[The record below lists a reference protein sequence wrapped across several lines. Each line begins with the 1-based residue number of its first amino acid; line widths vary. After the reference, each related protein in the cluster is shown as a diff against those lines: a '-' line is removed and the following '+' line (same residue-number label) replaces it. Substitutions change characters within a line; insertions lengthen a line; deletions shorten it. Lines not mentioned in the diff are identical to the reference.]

1 MKAIS
6 IFALAM
12 CAVMTLITLVS
23 YADDGIRQGKDLG
36 YASLGGVRETV
47 KEGAASQT
55 TNVIFDHS
63 NTYFYDKDLSEAQR
77 AGNSKVGNC
86 ERVLKR
92 QVASTPKQ
100 YAECEAI
107 YFSAKNKDSRP
118 IYEIDRD
125 RDPLIVNSKKTIED
139 ADASD
144 SSTGTFCR
152 VVRNVTPAIYEE
164 KSCMSTLAP
173 FRESSESCTVSKEKV
188 CKNSGGNYN
197 YAEGGIDINQNME
210 AITTPHTTSN
220 WWGGGSTTITLPS
233 SINMGSQGLLITLN
247 SNYSKK
253 GGAVYKATYKFS
265 IKNYKDIPKAVFTH
279 GHVDDGVKLYVNGNH
294 LYTHGWGSRRR
305 WDIRPNLNILNSLKE
320 GENEIIVELYNHSGR
335 TGFSLYFDIPVASD
349 CSIETKNTCTP
360 RQQNENVCTV
370 VSQTCTKKDSNN
382 QCVEYKKELMCGD
395 DRKWVSECSED
406 ELKGCGQISSVCTN
420 KDASGKC
427 LTYEQKYRCEKQSE
441 QVVETTECEEKLCE
455 GDNCIGREAE
465 EDGDFGSAISMME
478 VQRQAGVYG
487 KQADGSYNIFKGEG
501 GECTVKVLAGHSVMS
516 CCKTIETGDKFQN
529 RIQGANQTENY
540 GNEPNQPITT
550 SKGSQYVYDEVFDTD
565 KTVAQVQSA
574 LTGGWLSCTKD
585 EAALGV
591 KRGSNLCFQTGE
603 KCTKKTFFGSCLEK
617 TRSYCCF
624 KSTLA
629 RIINTEGR
637 RQLGKGQGCDG
648 FTLNELERLDFS
660 QMDFSEFINEIV
672 PTDINVDQR
681 KKEITD
687 KVNDNFSDRVSYY
700 DQ

>member
-6 IFALAM
+6 ISALAM
-12 CAVMTLITLVS
+12 CIVMTLVTLAS
-23 YADDGIRQGKDLG
+23 YADDGIKQGKDLG
-36 YASLGGVRETV
+36 YASLNGVRETV
-47 KEGAASQT
+47 KQDAASQT

-77 AGNSKVGNC
+77 YGNSKVGNC
-86 ERVLKR
+86 ERILNKEIRSTLKEY
-92 QVASTPKQ
+92 V
-100 YAECEAI
+100 ECEAI

-125 RDPLIVNSKKTIED
+125 RDPLIVNSKKMIED
-139 ADASD
+139 ADAGD
-144 SSTGTFCR
+144 TGTFCR

-173 FRESSESCTVSKEKV
+173 FRETSESCMVTKEKV
-188 CKNSGGNYN
+188 CNNSGGNYN
-197 YAEGGIDINQNME
+197 FAEGGVDLNEDME
-210 AITTPHTTSN
+210 AITTPYGN
-220 WWGGGSTTITLPS
+220 IKLPS
-233 SINMGSQGLLITLN
+233 SITMRSNDMLLTLN
-247 SNYSKK
+247 PSFSKQGGGVYTANYN
-253 GGAVYKATYKFS
+253 FS
-265 IKNYKDIPKAVFTH
+265 IKSYKDIKKAVFTS
-279 GHVDDGVKLYVNGNH
+279 GRIDDGIKVYINGTYV
-294 LYTHGWGSRRR
+294 YTHGWGSRKS
-305 WDIRPNLNILNSLKE
+305 WNINPNLNILEHLKE
-320 GENEIIVELYNHSGR
+320 GKNNIKIELYNNSGA
-335 TGFSLYFDIPVASD
+335 TGLSLSFDIPVASD
-349 CSIETKNTCTP
+349 CSIETKTTCTP

-382 QCVEYKKELMCGD
+382 QCIEYKKNLMCGD
-395 DRKWVSECSED
+395 NKEWVNECTKD

-441 QVVETTECEEKLCE
+441 KVVETTECEEKLCE

-465 EDGDFGSAISMME
+465 EDGDFGSAISMLE

-501 GECTVKVLAGHSVMS
+501 GKCTVKVLAGHSVMS

-574 LTGGWLSCTKD
+574 LTGGWLSCTKE

-591 KRGSNLCFQTGE
+591 KRGSNLCFQTKE
-603 KCTKKTFFGSCLEK
+603 ECTKETFFGSCLEK

-648 FTLNELERLDFS
+648 FTLDELERLDFS

-672 PTDINVDQR
+672 PADINVDQR
-681 KKEITD
+681 KKEITN
-687 KVNDNFSDRVSYY
+687 KVNDNFSDRVNYY

>member
-6 IFALAM
+6 IFTLAM

-139 ADASD
+139 ADAGD

-188 CKNSGGNYN
+188 CEAEDPNYKYADGGVDVD
-197 YAEGGIDINQNME
+197 EKME
-210 AITTPHTTSN
+210 ATSEKYN
-220 WWGGGSTTITLPS
+220 SFWQVPNSIHFKSKNLELFFNGRGSWPKRGWL
-233 SINMGSQGLLITLN
+233 
-247 SNYSKK
+247 
-253 GGAVYKATYKFS
+253 ADYKFT
-265 IKNYKDIPKAVFTH
+265 IKNRDAIPRAAITYYH
-279 GHVDDGVKLYVNGNH
+279 YDDGIRLYVNGTKVIDDN
-294 LYTHGWGSRRR
+294 YGGDAVRSKWV
-305 WDIRPNLNILNSLKE
+305 DINIKPYLKE
-320 GENEIIVELYNHSGR
+320 GENIINIDVWNQHHDVI
-335 TGFSLYFDIPVASD
+335 FKANIDIPVYKE
-349 CSIETKNTCTP
+349 CETKISSTCTP
-360 RQQNENVCTV
+360 RQKNENICTV

-382 QCVEYKKELMCGD
+382 QCIEYKKELMCGD
-395 DRKWVSECSED
+395 DKKWVSECSKD

-585 EAALGV
+585 EVALGV